1 MTVKIC
7 ILGEVRSKQRPRAT
21 VINGHARVYT
31 PKDVHEI
38 LDLSMTTIYNIFR
51 QKTFPSI
58 RIGKRF
64 FVTEDALKDWMSTYE
79 YKTFY
84 I

>member
-1 MTVKIC
+1 MDER
-7 ILGEVRSKQRPRAT
+7 LA
-21 VINGHARVYT
+21 VYS

-38 LDLSMTTIYNIFR
+38 LGLSLNSVYAIFR
-51 QKTFPSI
+51 QETFPSI

-64 FVTEDALKDWMSTYE
+64 FVTDAALRDWLRRYE
-79 YKTFY
+79 GKEYY